1 MTKNIPKYCLEN
13 KNQIGSENSLE
24 VKHPKDWIDSSDGP
38 SGK

>member
-1 MTKNIPKYCLEN
+1 MTKNVPKYCLD
-13 KNQIGSENSLE
+13 KKIQIGSEKFLE